1 MHYTEPI
8 EADHEVLVY
17 KNVQQ
22 HICDMQ
28 FNAAA
33 VALKS

>member
-17 KNVQQ
+17 ENVQYV
-22 HICDMQ
+22 CDMQ